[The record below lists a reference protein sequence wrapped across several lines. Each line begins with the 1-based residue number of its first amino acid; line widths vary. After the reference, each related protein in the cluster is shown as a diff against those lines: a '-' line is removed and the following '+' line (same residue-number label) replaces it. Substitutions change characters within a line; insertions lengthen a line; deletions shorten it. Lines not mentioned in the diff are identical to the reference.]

1 MNIILIFLFFGLS
14 LSVLIAVPYVPSIL
28 TLNFRNCSSP
38 IVAGCILW
46 AEYYRGNSPR
56 LFLTLPSLRNSPFF
70 IHPLCCLSSSNT
82 IPGHLRHLKTHNP
95 ASLWSRNG

>member
-14 LSVLIAVPYVPSIL
+14 LCVLIAIPYVPFIL
-28 TLNFRNCSSP
+28 TLNSRNYLSP

-46 AEYYRGNSPR
+46 AEYYRGNSPH
-56 LFLTLPSLRNSPFF
+56 LFLTLPFLHNSPFF

-82 IPGHLRHLKTHNP
+82 FPRHLRHLKTHNP